1 MLILHYNG
9 SDRFLFI
16 NAVKMYQFKAKDSE
30 IKPYSLFLVNIEK
43 TFRVDNMK
51 KSIHVFLLIIMLL
64 MLAIF

>member
-16 NAVKMYQFKAKDSE
+16 NAVKIYQFKAKDSE

-51 KSIHVFLLIIMLL
+51 KNIHVFLLIIMLL

>member
-30 IKPYSLFLVNIEK
+30 IKPYPLFLVNIEK

>member
-1 MLILHYNG
+1 
-9 SDRFLFI
+9 
-16 NAVKMYQFKAKDSE
+16 MYQFKAKDSE
-30 IKPYSLFLVNIEK
+30 IKPYPLFLVNIEK